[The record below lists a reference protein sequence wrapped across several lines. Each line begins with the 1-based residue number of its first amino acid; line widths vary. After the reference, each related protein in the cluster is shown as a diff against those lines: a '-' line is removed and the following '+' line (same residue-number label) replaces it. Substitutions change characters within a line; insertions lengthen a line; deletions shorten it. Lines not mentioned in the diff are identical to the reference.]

1 MTNNPQSASQTPT
14 SPQLK
19 VLLFTMGSIGDTVMS
34 IPAIICLKKRYGPNA
49 RFTALIDR
57 QQGPIVSAAEII
69 KAFDSSIEFIE
80 YPFTKGF
87 AKRFNTALALIST
100 LRRRRFDV
108 AVYLAP
114 AQRRRSKV
122 VRDHLFF
129 KATRIKTF
137 LGFHAFNRKELYPLD
152 GEGRPAAVPSE
163 AWWRIERLRRG
174 GLACDPSVALAPPFL
189 IPGREE
195 AQRVQ
200 SWLAERRADSKKPL
214 IAIAPGAKQPAN
226 LWPQER
232 FIEVGRRLI
241 QTKAC
246 ELVVIGGPAEKPIG
260 EKCVSAWGTGL
271 NAAGQF
277 TVPESL
283 ALIKECA
290 FLMGL
295 DTGTTHLAAA
305 SGVPCVAIYSDKDN
319 PGRWSPLG
327 DHHLILRH
335 RVPCGG
341 CRLIADPCPVLGHPC
356 IEGISVDMVWGA
368 LQEMLP
374 RSVGPLA

>member
-1 MTNNPQSASQTPT
+1 MANNPQSASQTPA
-14 SPQLK
+14 SPKLK
-19 VLLFTMGSIGDTVMS
+19 VLLFSMGSIGDAVMS
-34 IPAIICLKKRYGPNA
+34 IPAIICLKKWYGPNA
-49 RFTALIDR
+49 RFTVLIDR

-69 KAFDSSIEFIE
+69 KAFDASMEFIE
-80 YPFTKGF
+80 YPFTRNKKG
-87 AKRFNTALALIST
+87 RFKTALTLLST
-100 LRRRRFDV
+100 LRQGYFDAV
-108 AVYLAP
+108 AYLAP
-114 AQRRRSKV
+114 AERLPQV
-122 VRDHLFF
+122 IFRDLLFF

-137 LGFHAFNRKELYPLD
+137 LGFHAFSRKELYPLD

-174 GLACDPSVALAPPFL
+174 RLACDPSVALAPPFL

-195 AQRVQ
+195 TQRVQ
-200 SWLAERRADSKKPL
+200 SWLAKRRADSKKPL

-226 LWPQER
+226 MWPQER

-246 ELVVIGGPAEKPIG
+246 EIVVIGGPAEKPIG

-290 FLMGL
+290 FLIGL

-341 CRLIADPCPVLGHPC
+341 CRLVANPCPVRGHPC

-368 LQEMLP
+368 IQEML
-374 RSVGPLA
+374 RRGVSPLA